1 MNFFIKTFLRKTSIL
16 CFGLIHFSQY
26 SLAQGPC
33 DCTALNSTN
42 LCNGGYF
49 ADHAS
54 CAAATPN
61 PYIPGT
67 PLSWSSGSY
76 TFCTKYTAPAG
87 VSEIGL
93 MNFITSGTASGSSC
107 SFTRGS
113 WTAFQI
119 GCSSPVT
126 GTAVA
131 GDPNSYEFPVTPI
144 IAIIG
149 WE

>member
-61 PYIPGT
+61 PYIPGA

-76 TFCTKYTAPAG
+76 TFCTKYTPNITKKISIEILKKCDISEAK
-87 VSEIGL
+87 VSDDIFEEDG
-93 MNFITSGTASGSSC
+93 
-107 SFTRGS
+107 
-113 WTAFQI
+113 
-119 GCSSPVT
+119 
-126 GTAVA
+126 
-131 GDPNSYEFPVTPI
+131 
-144 IAIIG
+144 
-149 WE
+149 